1 MPVLGGRSSTSAA
14 LLFYGRLY
22 FNISTLR
29 QINGPVISAHYPH
42 LDGGENGQIP
52 VRRRDGS
59 SFLFFFFFSLLKYCS
74 VGSFLFQLI
83 DNDFEFFSLSKD

>member
-1 MPVLGGRSSTSAA
+1 MPVLGGRRSTSAA

-29 QINGPVISAHYPH
+29 QINGPVISPHYLH
-42 LDGGENGQIP
+42 LDGGENGQIH

-59 SFLFFFFFSLLKYCS
+59 CCGFFFFSLPFHLLKYCS
-74 VGSFLFQLI
+74 VGR
-83 DNDFEFFSLSKD
+83 FSVSIN